1 MIIQKGNKCDEEQ
14 FFLDEFQ
21 VLLKATIESA
31 EDFSDNS
38 NEWLVI
44 EHRLRSIQDK
54 FQFLSIKT
62 TRPQRDLKTSPDIRE
77 ELISINSQLDHL
89 ESLSQSLEP
98 IDDKETDTNIHRTKL
113 HRFIR
118 IHDDLDI
125 LNERLININD
135 RLPAL
140 ISNEQMRMTNDL
152 KFLFDR
158 LNSIKRVARIHLDQ
172 LEKLLAR
179 NQLHSSFSL
188 PTRSSSLRTSNN
200 NLQVSLQRYFIT
212 VHIFLFSV
220 FINED

>member
-1 MIIQKGNKCDEEQ
+1 M
-14 FFLDEFQ
+14 
-21 VLLKATIESA
+21 LLKATIESA

-38 NEWLVI
+38 NEWIVI
-44 EHRLRSIQDK
+44 EHRLRSIKDK

-62 TRPQRDLKTSPDIRE
+62 TRPQREFKTSPDIRE
-77 ELISINSQLDHL
+77 ELVSINSQLDHL

-98 IDDKETDTNIHRTKL
+98 IDEKETDTNIHRTKL

-140 ISNEQMRMTNDL
+140 LSNEQMRITNDL

-158 LNSIKRVARIHLDQ
+158 LNSIKRVVRIHLDQ

-179 NQLHSSFSL
+179 NQLNSSFSL
-188 PTRSSSLRTSNN
+188 SRSSSLRASNN
-200 NLQVSLQRYFIT
+200 NLQVSFQKHCSLS
-212 VHIFLFSV
+212 VHFSFLFSV